1 MQFIIHLNSYVFYR
15 FTPTLRYVL
24 PDEVSKSL
32 GQGQGGRVSS
42 TAHLKKSL
50 HRIFCFPFFIFVLE
64 PLVLRV
70 FFLYASIN
78 FMTTYFMFS
87 HLMKSNRFHY
97 SFPLILSLITFEFL
111 LFLFSFQLPK
121 KEEARSIFTYTPP
134 SNSKILLSLFGSF
147 IIELIKKR
155 KFLHKLIN
163 PHNENREELEAGVGV
178 GGMPPSYMVVSITWD
193 WENEEENN
201 LARETKGT
209 DTSLLPTKSSECKSY
224 LYNYYFITKIDLTK
238 FNKTFCSNKKSEVA
252 HFLLNHLAVM
262 LTKLKHL
269 DKMRAQP
276 HSTVDKNKFTST
288 ENNEDICRLL
298 TNKLTMLLVSSTVGV
313 DATLYSLP
321 TSLVYVDHVIHI
333 SPPSTVIVKVH
344 TNS

>member
-1 MQFIIHLNSYVFYR
+1 
-15 FTPTLRYVL
+15 
-24 PDEVSKSL
+24 
-32 GQGQGGRVSS
+32 
-42 TAHLKKSL
+42 
-50 HRIFCFPFFIFVLE
+50 
-64 PLVLRV
+64 
-70 FFLYASIN
+70 
-78 FMTTYFMFS
+78 MFS

-121 KEEARSIFTYTPP
+121 KEETRSIFTYSPP

-155 KFLHKLIN
+155 KSLHKLIY

-209 DTSLLPTKSSECKSY
+209 NTSLLPTKSSECKSY

-269 DKMRAQP
+269 DRMRAQP

-288 ENNEDICRLL
+288 ENNKDICRLL